1 MTRIGTKQ
9 VWIMIVGALMA
20 ASASHAAPID
30 GIEHAD
36 PTFAGLD
43 EVSYARD
50 TQLSVEGLW
59 DGKIVLNSFKGSFK
73 NGRAEGYGELMGV
86 IEFSQSSNP
95 LYRDLQSLDPMI
107 KGQASAIVERIRVNA
122 KFLGED
128 EDAAVREALGTRLVP
143 LTYRGEFV
151 SGVASGQGELISAE
165 RRLTG
170 TFYKWLPEGM
180 VVHHAGG
187 LPVLAES
194 FAKGRPTDGPIL
206 LNQYP
211 FGIAEASRRF
221 VGRRDAGHVT
231 GTWYALPWTLT
242 TQEFTK
248 SGHGQEVRMTDASG
262 THYDCIYPPV
272 EAYRD
277 IDQLL
282 NAARGDVIGAAQ
294 SADKTF
300 IRPPSSCRSTTVH
313 GWVYT
318 YDVKGAGLLDAQPA
332 PPYGCK
338 SPAGI
343 SGEVSLVG
351 DGQFLCTLPA
361 TTTTVKEYRWGNK
374 IGRALEKAVRD
385 VRDLVVVVIV
395 DPIDAVGREAS
406 KAVCD
411 VVHKEPGVNCHV
423 HGSVEKTYDLPGS
436 NEDRNNRRKE
446 DLDRFLVDREILLK
460 DSSAALKDQG
470 EAAAY
475 KMDEC
480 ARSCEGAVQDFSM
493 ESLNEIQSILTSGF
507 EQDLKQRRIA
517 SYTGKGGDFF
527 ALFAGDFPF
536 PAPQL
541 DTAAILNAMA
551 EVANNSKFMPKVDTR
566 WERFVGG
573 FGAAM
578 DAVNFALDYRTLLRV
593 QNRIAWEMATLKG
606 GEVVHV
612 SIGISPSGEISLIR
626 LHAPDS
632 DVISTEGTRS
642 FRTTLVGVTSPQV
655 LMEKLKGAAAE
666 RSNREH
672 QDKISE
678 ELQRI
683 LLNAQLK

>member
-9 VWIMIVGALMA
+9 VWIMIVGAFLA
-20 ASASHAAPID
+20 ASTSQAAPID

-36 PTFAGLD
+36 RTFSGLD
-43 EVSYARD
+43 EVSYSSD
-50 TQLSVEGLW
+50 TQLRVEGLW
-59 DGKIVLNSFKGSFK
+59 DGKLVLKSFKGSFK

-95 LYRDLQSLDPMI
+95 LYRDLLSLDPMI
-107 KGQASAIVERIRVNA
+107 KGQASAIVERIRLNA
-122 KFLGED
+122 QFLGQD
-128 EDAAVREALGTRLVP
+128 GDAAVREALGIRLAP

-151 SGVASGQGELISAE
+151 AGVASGQGELISAE

-180 VVHHAGG
+180 VVHHVAGR
-187 LPVLAES
+187 PVLAES
-194 FAKGRPTDGPIL
+194 FAEGRPADGPIL

-211 FGIAEASRRF
+211 FGIAEASRRY
-221 VGRRDAGHVT
+221 VGRRDAGRAT
-231 GTWYALPWTLT
+231 GTWYALPWAFT
-242 TQEFTK
+242 TPDFTK
-248 SGHGQEVRMTDASG
+248 SGLGQAVRMTDASG
-262 THYDCIYPPV
+262 THYDCTYPPV

-277 IDQLL
+277 IDQLME
-282 NAARGDVIGAAQ
+282 AVRGDVIGAVQ
-294 SADKTF
+294 SADLTF
-300 IRPPSSCRSTTVH
+300 SRQPSSCQSTTVQ
-313 GWVYT
+313 GWVFT
-318 YDVKGAGLLDAQPA
+318 YDVKGAGFFDAQPA

-343 SGEVSLVG
+343 SGAVSLLS

-374 IGRALEKAVRD
+374 IGRVLEKAGRD
-385 VRDLVVVVIV
+385 VRHLVFEVIV
-395 DPIDAVGREAS
+395 DPIDAAGREAS
-406 KAVCD
+406 KVVCD

-423 HGSVEKTYDLPGS
+423 YGSVEKTYDLPGS
-436 NEDRNNRRKE
+436 DEDRNNRSKE
-446 DLDRFLVDREILLK
+446 ELDRFLAAREILFK
-460 DSSAALKDQG
+460 DSSALKDQG
-470 EAAAY
+470 EGAAY

-480 ARSCEGAVQDFSM
+480 ARSCEGAAQDFSM
-493 ESLNEIQSILTSGF
+493 ESLSEIQSILTSGF

-527 ALFAGDFPF
+527 ALFGGDFPF

-541 DTAAILNAMA
+541 DTAAILNAMG

-573 FGAAM
+573 FGAAV

-593 QNRIAWEMATLKG
+593 QNRIAWEMTTVKG

-626 LHAPDS
+626 LLAPDS
-632 DVISTEGTRS
+632 DVVSTKGSRS
-642 FRTTLVGVTSPQV
+642 FTTTLVGVTSPQV
-655 LMEKLKGAAAE
+655 LMEKLEGAAAQ
-666 RSNREH
+666 RSNRAY

-678 ELQRI
+678 ELQRV
-683 LLNAQLK
+683 LLNAHSR

>member
-9 VWIMIVGALMA
+9 VWIMIVGAFMA

-43 EVSYARD
+43 EVSYASD

-59 DGKIVLNSFKGSFK
+59 DGKIVLKSFKGSFK
-73 NGRAEGYGELMGV
+73 NGRAEGYGELRGE
-86 IEFSQSSNP
+86 IEFSQSSNH

-107 KGQASAIVERIRVNA
+107 KGQALAVVERIPVGA
-122 KFLGED
+122 QFVEQDG
-128 EDAAVREALGTRLVP
+128 DAAVREALGTRLVP

-151 SGVASGQGELISAE
+151 AGVASGQGELISAE

-194 FAKGRPTDGPIL
+194 FAKGRPTDGPVL

-231 GTWYALPWTLT
+231 GTWYALPWALT
-242 TQEFTK
+242 TQDFTK

-262 THYDCIYPPV
+262 THYDCTYPPV
-272 EAYRD
+272 ESYRD

-282 NAARGDVIGAAQ
+282 NAVRGDVIGAAQ

-300 IRPPSSCRSTTVH
+300 IRPPSSCRSTTVQ

-318 YDVKGAGLLDAQPA
+318 YDVKGAGFLDAQPA

-343 SGEVSLVG
+343 SGTVSLPG
-351 DGQFLCTLPA
+351 DGQFLCTLPG

-374 IGRALEKAVRD
+374 IGRALEKAARD
-385 VRDLVVVVIV
+385 VRHLMVEVIV
-395 DPIDAVGREAS
+395 DPIDTAGKEGS
-406 KAVCD
+406 KIACD

-423 HGSVEKTYDLPGS
+423 YGSVEKTYDLPGS
-436 NEDRNNRRKE
+436 DEDRNNRSKE
-446 DLDRFLVDREILLK
+446 ELDSFLAAREILFK
-460 DSSAALKDQG
+460 DSGAALKDQG
-470 EAAAY
+470 EAAVD
-475 KMDEC
+475 KIDQC
-480 ARSCEGAVQDFSM
+480 ARDCEGAARDFSM
-493 ESLNEIQSILTSGF
+493 ASLSEIQSILTYGF

-527 ALFAGDFPF
+527 ALFGGDFPF

-541 DTAAILNAMA
+541 DTAAILNAMG
-551 EVANNSKFMPKVDTR
+551 EVASNSKFMPKVDTR
-566 WERFVGG
+566 LDRFVGG
-573 FGAAM
+573 IGAAM

-612 SIGISPSGEISLIR
+612 SIGISPSGEISLIK
-626 LHAPDS
+626 LLAPDS
-632 DVISTEGTRS
+632 SVVSTEGSRS
-642 FRTTLVGVTSPQV
+642 FTTTLVGVTSPQV
-655 LMEKLKGAAAE
+655 LMEKLEGAAAL
-666 RSNREH
+666 RSNNAY